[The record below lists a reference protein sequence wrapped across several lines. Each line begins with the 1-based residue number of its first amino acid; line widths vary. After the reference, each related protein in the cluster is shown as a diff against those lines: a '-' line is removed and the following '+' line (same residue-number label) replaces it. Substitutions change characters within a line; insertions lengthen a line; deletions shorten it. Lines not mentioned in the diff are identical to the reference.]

1 MDTPGLNEMNSDF
14 QHMIDILE
22 TIKDEKSIKACILVV
37 KFESKIDAQY
47 ISTVTYYSKLLP
59 FLFERNVI
67 IVMTDFAADER
78 SVSQRNRRGIDV
90 DEVKSHTVDTIVK
103 SGCLNYK
110 PVVFTIDSLPA
121 EVEDEREVNLGERQA
136 ILLYINWMTPVNSES
151 VKVAKTNDLKQK
163 DRETIEKCEGQ
174 ISGYNESL
182 QQTQEKH
189 SEKLKEIERIE
200 KKITNNASYLKTTKE
215 ALDQKDSEALVV
227 VGTWNFSKTWKMFRK
242 TEEEFDIAVPY
253 LDVKVSKW
261 DNGNCM
267 WERFSARR
275 TEDDTG
281 TRVTGKLAGNF
292 MRGYYASITIEVE
305 RRERNAT
312 RISQLKGAFES
323 SKMQEQKLKSELD
336 RVLANTDECEKEVK
350 LLRSYIQTQRE
361 LIEKVDSDWMTLDE
375 AKAYV
380 CEMNKLA
387 VQ

>member
-1 MDTPGLNEMNSDF
+1 MGKHQTFATAKSNLPETQRVQVEESHFKMPGNAGYFKFKIMDTPGLNEMNSDF

-37 KFESKIDAQY
+37 KVESKIDAQY

-200 KKITNNASYLKTTKE
+200 KKITNNA
-215 ALDQKDSEALVV
+215 
-227 VGTWNFSKTWKMFRK
+227 
-242 TEEEFDIAVPY
+242 
-253 LDVKVSKW
+253 
-261 DNGNCM
+261 
-267 WERFSARR
+267 
-275 TEDDTG
+275 
-281 TRVTGKLAGNF
+281 
-292 MRGYYASITIEVE
+292 
-305 RRERNAT
+305 
-312 RISQLKGAFES
+312 
-323 SKMQEQKLKSELD
+323 
-336 RVLANTDECEKEVK
+336 
-350 LLRSYIQTQRE
+350 
-361 LIEKVDSDWMTLDE
+361 
-375 AKAYV
+375 
-380 CEMNKLA
+380 
-387 VQ
+387 